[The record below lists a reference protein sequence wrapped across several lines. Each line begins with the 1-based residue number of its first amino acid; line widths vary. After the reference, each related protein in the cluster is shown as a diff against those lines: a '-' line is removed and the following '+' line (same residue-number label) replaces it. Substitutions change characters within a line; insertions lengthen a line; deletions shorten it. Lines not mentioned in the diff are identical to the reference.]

1 MSMFPIRCFT
11 CNKVV
16 GNKYHTYTKRVED
29 IPSEVEGEKRV
40 QAYDKIWQDLG
51 LRRNCC
57 KQIFMTFRETPI
69 PPEYGDDEKAA
80 GKYITIYSQSLVKRV
95 YKCV

>member
-16 GNKYHTYTKRVED
+16 GNKYRTYTKRVAD
-29 IPSEVEGEKRV
+29 IPSEDEGEKRA
-40 QAYDKIWQDLG
+40 QAYDQIWQDLG

-57 KQIFMTFRETPI
+57 KQIFMTFREAPI
-69 PPEYGDDEKAA
+69 PPEYGDDEKSA
-80 GKYITIYSQSLVKRV
+80 GKYIKIYGQLRVKRV